1 MQIRRRN
8 QSLSLIRAVYCPDQ
22 GRCRSVTLATVP
34 ADLQQVPLAL
44 WERLTEPERGQLEK
58 VCARN
63 RQADVGRRRAAHAE
77 GLPEI
82 LRQVAA
88 WYRSHP
94 QVPDLAALA
103 EQSRA
108 EWSAVLAAM
117 CEAGVGRR
125 RRRRRG

>member
-8 QSLSLIRAVYCPDQ
+8 QSLSLIRAVYCPDL

-34 ADLQQVPLAL
+34 ANLEQIPLAL
-44 WERLTEPERGQLEK
+44 WERLTESERDQLEK

-63 RQADVGRRRAAHAE
+63 RQADVGRRRGAHAE

-108 EWSAVLAAM
+108 QWSAVLAAM
-117 CEAGVGRR
+117 CEAGVGRT